1 MIEQLILVRHA
12 ETEHNVAGIV
22 QGWSDSALSERGER
36 QTRALA
42 ARVAGLAPNAL
53 FSSPL
58 TRAMTMAR
66 AVAETT
72 GLEIVVLDDL
82 REVNLGRW
90 EGQAYLDVRRTD
102 AEAARRWRDD
112 PDSPCPDGESHNDVL
127 RRMDRAFRTI
137 EEHANG
143 RPLRPVVVTH
153 GTALR
158 VAATILLAVPIL
170 ASRHLAQ
177 DNAAVNIF
185 ERRGDR
191 MVLKLWNDTTHCEP

>member
-1 MIEQLILVRHA
+1 VIEQLILVRHA
-12 ETEHNVAGIV
+12 ETEHNVAGIA
-22 QGWSDSALSERGER
+22 QGWGDSALSERGAR

-58 TRAMTMAR
+58 QRAMTMAG

-82 REVNLGRW
+82 REINLGRW
-90 EGQAYLDVRRTD
+90 EGQSYLEVRRTD
-102 AEAARRWRDD
+102 AEGTRRWRDD
-112 PDSPCPDGESHNDVL
+112 PDFACPGGESHNDLL
-127 RRMDRAFRTI
+127 RRMNSTFRTI

-143 RPLRPVVVTH
+143 RPTRAVVVTH

-170 ASRHLAQ
+170 TSRHLAQ
-177 DNAAVNIF
+177 DNAAINIF
-185 ERRGDR
+185 ERRGSR
-191 MVLKLWNDTTHCEP
+191 WVLKLWNDTTHCEP

>member
-22 QGWSDSALSERGER
+22 QGWSDSALSERGRR

-58 TRAMTMAR
+58 ERAMIMAR
-66 AVAETT
+66 AIAETT
-72 GLEIVVLDDL
+72 GLEIVTLDDL

-90 EGQAYLDVRRTD
+90 EGQSYLDIRRNE

-112 PDSPCPDGESHNDVL
+112 PDYPCPDGESHNDVL
-127 RRMDRAFRTI
+127 ERMKRALAKAGAAT
-137 EEHANG
+137 
-143 RPLRPVVVTH
+143 RPVVVTH
-153 GTALR
+153 GTAIR
-158 VAATILLAVPIL
+158 VAATFLLDTPIMT
-170 ASRHLAQ
+170 SRHLAQ
-177 DNAAVNIF
+177 DNASINLFV
-185 ERRGDR
+185 RRGER
-191 MVLKLWNDTTHCEP
+191 MVLKLWNDTSHYQ